1 MNAPTLTLGAEP
13 GNPET
18 ESDEG
23 DEDGESEQSEQSSP
37 ESYDPHA
44 RCSQV
49 SSGWMGR
56 AIMAGNLQ
64 DQKEKEMEEEESRR
78 AKKERVTNMMIE
90 DIMRTLAHEMGEPVY
105 PAYAKWRRNAF
116 NQYGDVIYGYL
127 AKESS
132 YLDWAQHHADAA
144 QPKDTLIVGGFTV

>member
-1 MNAPTLTLGAEP
+1 
-13 GNPET
+13 
-18 ESDEG
+18 
-23 DEDGESEQSEQSSP
+23 
-37 ESYDPHA
+37 
-44 RCSQV
+44 
-49 SSGWMGR
+49 
-56 AIMAGNLQ
+56 MAGNLQ

-144 QPKDTLIVGGFTV
+144 QPKDTLIVGGFMA